1 MSKLPLAM
9 PGLLRTL
16 PSDPIAWPTANL
28 RITKFSHRYST
39 ESVIIHNPLG
49 TDRLSGV
56 LFDIKTDIS

>member
-9 PGLLRTL
+9 PGLLRIL

-28 RITKFSHRYST
+28 RITEFSHRYST
-39 ESVIIHNPLG
+39 ESVITQNPLG
-49 TDRLSGV
+49 IDRLSGV